1 MKNLSTV
8 DSRTGTSHRAL
19 GMTLI
24 LAALLLPT
32 VAAAD
37 EINAIDHAEQIGVDE
52 IHAGWSLNLTPVL
65 LLPDGNHRLGGG
77 ADPEIKYTVDLGR
90 ARLSAGARIGAYYAK
105 NLFGMT
111 LMPTLRL
118 MMPVGPV
125 EPYVSFGLG
134 YGWLPKPDHAA
145 IATMSRLGIVFRF
158 SESFALG
165 VEGTVQ
171 QIEGSAFRFPSFGS
185 MASFDL

>member
-1 MKNLSTV
+1 MNNLSMDSLTV
-8 DSRTGTSHRAL
+8 LTHRVL
-19 GMTLI
+19 GMML
-24 LAALLLPT
+24 LVASLLVPMAAS
-32 VAAAD
+32 AD
-37 EINAIDHAEQIGVDE
+37 EIDVTDQGEQIGIDPVQD
-52 IHAGWSLNLTPVL
+52 GWSLNLTPVL
-65 LLPDGNHRLGGG
+65 LLPEGNYRLGGG

-118 MMPVGPV
+118 TMPVGPV
-125 EPYVSFGLG
+125 EPYVSFGMG
-134 YGWLPKPDHAA
+134 YGWLPKSDHAA

-165 VEGTVQ
+165 IEGTVQ